1 MICLFF
7 CLLWAWTVTF
17 SILTFIY
24 YEPHQYQQ
32 IKIIKINQ
40 PRVQLKKIKNPL
52 NKMERESMS
61 CLCREGK
68 EKKEERRKK
77 TKIGL
82 VDQRETREDKKGL

>member
-1 MICLFF
+1 
-7 CLLWAWTVTF
+7 
-17 SILTFIY
+17 
-24 YEPHQYQQ
+24 
-32 IKIIKINQ
+32 
-40 PRVQLKKIKNPL
+40 VQLKKIKNPL

-82 VDQRETREDKKGL
+82 VDKRETREDKKGL

>member
-1 MICLFF
+1 M
-7 CLLWAWTVTF
+7 
-17 SILTFIY
+17 
-24 YEPHQYQQ
+24 
-32 IKIIKINQ
+32 
-40 PRVQLKKIKNPL
+40 QLKKIKNPL

-61 CLCREGK
+61 CLCRERK